1 MQTSTPQNIST
12 TASPIPLSFGIEL
25 EHVLAFHSTLLAPLL
40 PANNRIIRHIPYQKR
55 LRLRQTTSL
64 YQRTRPSYHS
74 WGVTTAT
81 TYPSPFEADWHNRCL
96 AELGYR
102 GYADEILRMEQQI
115 FLNHEK
121 EVVVHDGCGKMQK
134 FGKWYLTTD
143 TSLVGARPKELA
155 AIVKDDAVKPR
166 EWDSGPV
173 ELVSRVL
180 DVDDEASFQE
190 IGEMFGIL
198 TAGAKA
204 RRRYR
209 AFTDQWCGLHVHIGL
224 PTTSI
229 RSSKIASESKDHI
242 NSEDNTIPL
251 PVLQHLAYITVVNEP
266 IISLLHPPNRRP
278 SHANAK
284 TDLLGN
290 RDEFFAEPDY
300 SRIDWDLISL
310 NYDSQS
316 DSGYNSGCG
325 SGGSYAEAT
334 LKFPGPDSKCWKK
347 KKGRKAEKKN

>member
-1 MQTSTPQNIST
+1 
-12 TASPIPLSFGIEL
+12 
-25 EHVLAFHSTLLAPLL
+25 
-40 PANNRIIRHIPYQKR
+40 
-55 LRLRQTTSL
+55 
-64 YQRTRPSYHS
+64 
-74 WGVTTAT
+74 
-81 TYPSPFEADWHNRCL
+81 
-96 AELGYR
+96 
-102 GYADEILRMEQQI
+102 MEQQI
-115 FLNHEK
+115 FLNHKK

-155 AIVKDDAVKPR
+155 AIVKDDAAKTR

-190 IGEMFGIL
+190 IGEMLEIL

-204 RRRYR
+204 RRRYK

-229 RSSKIASESKDHI
+229 RSSKIASEFKDHI

-251 PVLQHLAYITVVNEP
+251 PVLQHLAYITVVYEP

-347 KKGRKAEKKN
+347 KGRKAEKKSNQNIIQVEEERNKGALGEENIVDGKSDGGIIQNQTQDVNITTSEDPSQIAPPHSDEDQDEAIDDEDDDPNSEPNLRTRAHTLIFPPHSHRSHPMTLPKLCAL